1 MPNRAFR
8 GIIPAV
14 VTPFREDERI
24 DYNAWQVLIDALI
37 SAGVDGLFVGGSSGE
52 FYALDLEERT
62 VALRFAIQA
71 AAGRLTVYG
80 NVGTITTRDTIRL
93 AHLAEAEGVDAL
105 VVVTPYYIRPT
116 QDELARHY
124 IDICRAVRTPV
135 MAYNFPG
142 HGGVELAPET
152 LAKVVAQCPNM
163 AGLKDSSGKLEQ
175 AAAYLGCAPGRDLAV
190 LMGSDNLVL
199 AGLELGCAGAVA
211 ASATIAPRL
220 FVDLYKAFR
229 EGRREE
235 AVRLQAL
242 ATELGDT
249 LALHPFPS
257 VVKAGVELSGLT
269 VGPCRKPVGPLPAEA
284 REKLAGVLSRVR
296 EAGYLA
302 GTAGAI
308 KA

>member
-1 MPNRAFR
+1 VPNRSFR
-8 GIIPAV
+8 GIVPAL

-24 DYNAWQVLIDALI
+24 DYNAWQILIDTLI

-52 FYALDLEERT
+52 FHALDLEERT

-93 AHLAEAEGVDAL
+93 AHAAEAEGVDAL

-116 QDELARHY
+116 QDELAQHY

-135 MAYNFPG
+135 MAYNFPP

-152 LAKVVAQCPNM
+152 LARVAAKCPNM

-175 AAAYLGCAPGRDLAV
+175 AAAYLACAPERDLAV
-190 LMGSDNLVL
+190 LVGYDNLVL

-211 ASATIAPRL
+211 ASATITPRL

-242 ATELGDT
+242 ATELGDA
-249 LALHPFPS
+249 LALHTFPS
-257 VVKAGVELSGLT
+257 VVKAAVEMSGLT
-269 VGPCRKPVGPLPAEA
+269 VGQCRKPVGPLPAEA

-302 GTAGAI
+302 GTADTI